1 MALWRCDL
9 RVSWRSQLISL
20 GCYGAVMLLILLAPW
35 PAGYWPVWMTL
46 LLLVLF
52 ECIRS
57 QRRITART
65 GEMILLED
73 NRLLWRG
80 HEWQI
85 KQPVWMISHGV
96 LLSLRREKRKGGLAQ
111 AMRSSR
117 QRLWLASDSM
127 SLEEWRRL
135 RQILLSGTPRSPVKP
150 G

>member
-1 MALWRCDL
+1 
-9 RVSWRSQLISL
+9 
-20 GCYGAVMLLILLAPW
+20 MLMILLAPW

-65 GEMILLED
+65 GEVVLTD
-73 NRLLWRG
+73 DYHLLWRG

-85 KQPVWMISHGV
+85 KHPVWMISHGA
-96 LLSLRREKRKGGLAQ
+96 LLSLRREKLKGGLAQ
-111 AMRSSR
+111 AMRSRR

-127 SLEEWRRL
+127 SQEEWRHL
-135 RQILLSGTPRSPVKP
+135 RQILLNTHPRSPAKP

>member
-1 MALWRCDL
+1 
-9 RVSWRSQLISL
+9 
-20 GCYGAVMLLILLAPW
+20 MLMILLAPW

-65 GEMILLED
+65 GEVVLTDEY
-73 NRLLWRG
+73 RLLWRG

-85 KQPVWMISHGV
+85 KQPVWMISHGA
-96 LLSLRREKRKGGLAQ
+96 LLSLRREKLKGGLAQ
-111 AMRSSR
+111 AMRSRR

-127 SLEEWRRL
+127 SQEEWRHL
-135 RQILLSGTPRSPVKP
+135 RQILLNAHPRSPAKP

>member
-1 MALWRCDL
+1 
-9 RVSWRSQLISL
+9 
-20 GCYGAVMLLILLAPW
+20 MLMILLAPW

-65 GEMILLED
+65 GEIVLTD
-73 NRLLWRG
+73 DYRLLWRG

-85 KQPVWMISHGV
+85 KHPVWMISHGA
-96 LLSLRREKRKGGLAQ
+96 LLSLRREKLKGGLAQ
-111 AMRSSR
+111 AMRSRR

-127 SLEEWRRL
+127 SQEEWRHL
-135 RQILLSGTPRSPVKP
+135 RQILLNSHPRSPAKP

>member
-1 MALWRCDL
+1 
-9 RVSWRSQLISL
+9 
-20 GCYGAVMLLILLAPW
+20 MLMILLAPW

-65 GEMILLED
+65 GEIVLTD
-73 NRLLWRG
+73 NYRLLWRG

-85 KQPVWMISHGV
+85 KHPVWMISHGA
-96 LLSLRREKRKGGLAQ
+96 LLSLRREKLKGGLAQ
-111 AMRSSR
+111 AMRSRR

-127 SLEEWRRL
+127 SQEEWRHL
-135 RQILLSGTPRSPVKP
+135 RQILLNTHPRSPAKP

>member
-20 GCYGAVMLLILLAPW
+20 GSYGGVMLLILLAPW
-35 PAGYWPVWMTL
+35 PAGYWPAWMTL
-46 LLLVLF
+46 LMLVLF

-65 GEMILLED
+65 GEVILLDE

-80 HEWQI
+80 HEWQLRH
-85 KQPVWMISHGV
+85 PVWMVSQGA

-127 SLEEWRRL
+127 SVEEWRRL
-135 RQILLSGTPRSPVKP
+135 RQILLNSRPPGPAKSG
-150 G
+150 

>member
-1 MALWRCDL
+1 
-9 RVSWRSQLISL
+9 
-20 GCYGAVMLLILLAPW
+20 MLMILLAPW

-65 GEMILLED
+65 GEIVLTD
-73 NRLLWRG
+73 DYRLLWRG

-85 KQPVWMISHGV
+85 KQPVWMISHGA
-96 LLSLRREKRKGGLAQ
+96 LLSLRREKLKGGLAQ
-111 AMRSSR
+111 AMRSRR

-127 SLEEWRRL
+127 SQEEWRHL
-135 RQILLSGTPRSPVKP
+135 RQILLNAHPRSPAKP

>member
-1 MALWRCDL
+1 
-9 RVSWRSQLISL
+9 
-20 GCYGAVMLLILLAPW
+20 MLLILLAPW
-35 PAGYWPVWMTL
+35 PAGYWPAWMTL

-65 GEMILLED
+65 GEVILLDEE
-73 NRLLWRG
+73 RLLWRG
-80 HEWQI
+80 HEWQLRH
-85 KQPVWMISHGV
+85 PVWMVSHGA
-96 LLSLRREKRKGGLAQ
+96 LLSLQREKRKGGLAQ

-127 SLEEWRRL
+127 SVEEWRRL
-135 RQILLSGTPRSPVKP
+135 RQILLNSRPPGPEKP

>member
-1 MALWRCDL
+1 M
-9 RVSWRSQLISL
+9 RVSWRSQLFSL

-65 GEMILLED
+65 GEIVLTD
-73 NRLLWRG
+73 DYRLLWRG

-85 KQPVWMISHGV
+85 KHPVWMISHGA
-96 LLSLRREKRKGGLAQ
+96 LLSLRREKLKGGLAQ

-127 SLEEWRRL
+127 SQEEWRHL
-135 RQILLSGTPRSPVKP
+135 RQILLNTHPRSPAEP

>member
-1 MALWRCDL
+1 
-9 RVSWRSQLISL
+9 
-20 GCYGAVMLLILLAPW
+20 MLMILLAPW
-35 PAGYWPVWMTL
+35 PAGYWPFWMTL

-65 GEMILLED
+65 GEIVLTD
-73 NRLLWRG
+73 DYRLLWRG

-85 KQPVWMISHGV
+85 KHPVWMISHGA
-96 LLSLRREKRKGGLAQ
+96 LLSLRREKLKGGLAQ
-111 AMRSSR
+111 AMRSRR

-127 SLEEWRRL
+127 SQEEWRHL
-135 RQILLSGTPRSPVKP
+135 RQILLNTHPRSPAKP

>member
-1 MALWRCDL
+1 M
-9 RVSWRSQLISL
+9 RVSWRSQLFSL

-65 GEMILLED
+65 GEIVLTD
-73 NRLLWRG
+73 DHRLLWRG

-85 KQPVWMISHGV
+85 KQPVWMISHGA
-96 LLSLRREKRKGGLAQ
+96 LLSLRREKLKGGLAQ
-111 AMRSSR
+111 AMRSRR

-127 SLEEWRRL
+127 SQEEWRHL
-135 RQILLSGTPRSPVKP
+135 RQILLNTHPRSPAEP

>member
-20 GCYGAVMLLILLAPW
+20 GIYGAVMLLILLAPW
-35 PAGYWPVWMTL
+35 PPGYWPAWMTL
-46 LLLVLF
+46 LLLMLF

-65 GEMILLED
+65 GEVILLDER
-73 NRLLWRG
+73 RLIWRG
-80 HEWQI
+80 QEWQL
-85 KQPVWMISHGV
+85 KHPVWMISHGA

-117 QRLWLASDSM
+117 HRLWLASDSM
-127 SLEEWRRL
+127 SVEEWRRL
-135 RQILLSGTPRSPVKP
+135 RQILLNCRPPNPKEQG
-150 G
+150 

>member
-1 MALWRCDL
+1 
-9 RVSWRSQLISL
+9 
-20 GCYGAVMLLILLAPW
+20 MLLILLAPW

-65 GEMILLED
+65 GEIVLTD
-73 NRLLWRG
+73 DYRLLWRG

-85 KQPVWMISHGV
+85 KHPVWMISHGA
-96 LLSLRREKRKGGLAQ
+96 LLSLRREKLKGGLAQ

-127 SLEEWRRL
+127 SQEEWRHS
-135 RQILLSGTPRSPVKP
+135 RQILLNTHPRSPAEP

>member
-1 MALWRCDL
+1 
-9 RVSWRSQLISL
+9 
-20 GCYGAVMLLILLAPW
+20 MLLILLAPW
-35 PAGYWPVWMTL
+35 PAGYWPAWMTS

-65 GEMILLED
+65 GEVILLDEE
-73 NRLLWRG
+73 RLLWRG
-80 HEWQI
+80 HEWQLRH
-85 KQPVWMISHGV
+85 PVWMVSHGA

-127 SLEEWRRL
+127 SVEEWRRL
-135 RQILLSGTPRSPVKP
+135 RQILLNSRPP
-150 G
+150 GPER

>member
-1 MALWRCDL
+1 
-9 RVSWRSQLISL
+9 VSWRSQLISL
-20 GCYGAVMLLILLAPW
+20 GSYGGVMLLILLAPW
-35 PAGYWPVWMTL
+35 PAGYWPAWMTL

-65 GEMILLED
+65 GEVILLDEE
-73 NRLLWRG
+73 RLLWRG
-80 HEWQI
+80 HEWQLRH
-85 KQPVWMISHGV
+85 PVWMVSHGA
-96 LLSLRREKRKGGLAQ
+96 LLSLRREKSKGGLAQ

-127 SLEEWRRL
+127 SVEEWRRL
-135 RQILLSGTPRSPVKP
+135 RQILLNSRPPGPEKP

>member
-1 MALWRCDL
+1 
-9 RVSWRSQLISL
+9 
-20 GCYGAVMLLILLAPW
+20 MLTILLAPW

-65 GEMILLED
+65 GEIVLTD
-73 NRLLWRG
+73 DYRLLWRG

-85 KQPVWMISHGV
+85 KHPVWMISHGA
-96 LLSLRREKRKGGLAQ
+96 LLSLRREKLKGGLAQ
-111 AMRSSR
+111 AMRSRR

-127 SLEEWRRL
+127 SQEEWRHL
-135 RQILLSGTPRSPVKP
+135 RQILLNAHPRSPAKP

>member
-20 GCYGAVMLLILLAPW
+20 GSYGGVMLLILLAPW
-35 PAGYWPVWMTL
+35 PAGYWPAWMTL

-65 GEMILLED
+65 GEVILLDEE
-73 NRLLWRG
+73 RLLWRG
-80 HEWQI
+80 HEWQLRH
-85 KQPVWMISHGV
+85 PVWMVSHGA

-117 QRLWLASDSM
+117 HRLWLASDSM
-127 SLEEWRRL
+127 SVEEWRRL
-135 RQILLSGTPRSPVKP
+135 RQILLNSRPP
-150 G
+150 GPER

>member
-1 MALWRCDL
+1 
-9 RVSWRSQLISL
+9 
-20 GCYGAVMLLILLAPW
+20 MLMILLAPW

-65 GEMILLED
+65 GEVVLTD
-73 NRLLWRG
+73 DYCLLWRG

-85 KQPVWMISHGV
+85 KQPVWMISHGA
-96 LLSLRREKRKGGLAQ
+96 LLSLRREKLKGGLAQ
-111 AMRSSR
+111 AMRSRR

-127 SLEEWRRL
+127 SQEEWRHL
-135 RQILLSGTPRSPVKP
+135 RQILLNAHPRSPAKP

>member
-1 MALWRCDL
+1 M
-9 RVSWRSQLISL
+9 
-20 GCYGAVMLLILLAPW
+20 MLMILLAPW

-65 GEMILLED
+65 GEVVLTD
-73 NRLLWRG
+73 DYHLLWRG

-85 KQPVWMISHGV
+85 KQPVWMISHGA
-96 LLSLRREKRKGGLAQ
+96 LLSLRREKLKGGLAQ
-111 AMRSSR
+111 AMRSRR

-127 SLEEWRRL
+127 SQEEWRHL
-135 RQILLSGTPRSPVKP
+135 RQILLNAHPRSPAKP

>member
-1 MALWRCDL
+1 M
-9 RVSWRSQLISL
+9 
-20 GCYGAVMLLILLAPW
+20 MLMILLAPW

-65 GEMILLED
+65 GEIVLTD
-73 NRLLWRG
+73 DYRLLWRG

-85 KQPVWMISHGV
+85 KHPVWMISNGA
-96 LLSLRREKRKGGLAQ
+96 LLSLRREKLKGGLAQ

-127 SLEEWRRL
+127 SQEEWRHL
-135 RQILLSGTPRSPVKP
+135 RQILLNTHPRSPAEP

>member
-1 MALWRCDL
+1 
-9 RVSWRSQLISL
+9 
-20 GCYGAVMLLILLAPW
+20 MLMILLAPW

-65 GEMILLED
+65 GEVVLTDEY
-73 NRLLWRG
+73 RLLWRG
-80 HEWQI
+80 HGWQI
-85 KQPVWMISHGV
+85 KQPVWMISHGA
-96 LLSLRREKRKGGLAQ
+96 LLSLRREKLKGGLAQ
-111 AMRSSR
+111 AMRSRR

-127 SLEEWRRL
+127 SQEEWRHL
-135 RQILLSGTPRSPVKP
+135 RQILLNAHPRSPAKP

>member
-1 MALWRCDL
+1 
-9 RVSWRSQLISL
+9 
-20 GCYGAVMLLILLAPW
+20 MLLILLAPW

-65 GEMILLED
+65 GEIVLTD
-73 NRLLWRG
+73 DHRLLWRG

-85 KQPVWMISHGV
+85 KQPVWMISHGA
-96 LLSLRREKRKGGLAQ
+96 LLSLRRQKLKGGLAQ
-111 AMRSSR
+111 AMRSRR

-127 SLEEWRRL
+127 SQEEWRHL
-135 RQILLSGTPRSPVKP
+135 RQILLNSHPQSPAEP

>member
-1 MALWRCDL
+1 
-9 RVSWRSQLISL
+9 VSWRSQLISL
-20 GCYGAVMLLILLAPW
+20 GSYGGVMLLILLAPW
-35 PAGYWPVWMTL
+35 PAGYWPAWMTL

-65 GEMILLED
+65 GEVILLDEE
-73 NRLLWRG
+73 RLLWRG
-80 HEWQI
+80 HEWQLRH
-85 KQPVWMISHGV
+85 PVWMVSHGA

-127 SLEEWRRL
+127 SVEEWRRL
-135 RQILLSGTPRSPVKP
+135 RQILLNSRPPGPEKP

>member
-1 MALWRCDL
+1 
-9 RVSWRSQLISL
+9 
-20 GCYGAVMLLILLAPW
+20 MLMILLAPW

-65 GEMILLED
+65 GEVVLTD
-73 NRLLWRG
+73 DYHLLWRG

-85 KQPVWMISHGV
+85 KQPVWMISHGA
-96 LLSLRREKRKGGLAQ
+96 LLSLRREKLKGGLAQ
-111 AMRSSR
+111 AMRSRR

-127 SLEEWRRL
+127 SQEEWRHL
-135 RQILLSGTPRSPVKP
+135 RQILLNAHPRSPAKP

>member
-1 MALWRCDL
+1 
-9 RVSWRSQLISL
+9 VSWRSQLFSL

-65 GEMILLED
+65 GEIVLTD
-73 NRLLWRG
+73 DYRLLWRG

-85 KQPVWMISHGV
+85 KHPVWMISHGA
-96 LLSLRREKRKGGLAQ
+96 LLSLRREKLKGGLAQ

-127 SLEEWRRL
+127 SQEEWRHL
-135 RQILLSGTPRSPVKP
+135 RQILLNTHPRSPAEP

>member
-1 MALWRCDL
+1 
-9 RVSWRSQLISL
+9 
-20 GCYGAVMLLILLAPW
+20 MLLILLAPW

-65 GEMILLED
+65 GEIVLTD
-73 NRLLWRG
+73 DYRLLWRG

-85 KQPVWMISHGV
+85 KQPVWMISHGA
-96 LLSLRREKRKGGLAQ
+96 LLSLRREKLKGGLAQ
-111 AMRSSR
+111 AMRSRR

-127 SLEEWRRL
+127 SQEEWRHL
-135 RQILLSGTPRSPVKP
+135 RQILLNAHPRSPAKP

>member
-1 MALWRCDL
+1 
-9 RVSWRSQLISL
+9 
-20 GCYGAVMLLILLAPW
+20 MLMILLAPW

-65 GEMILLED
+65 GEVVLTDEY
-73 NRLLWRG
+73 RLLWRG

-85 KQPVWMISHGV
+85 KQPVWMISHGA
-96 LLSLRREKRKGGLAQ
+96 LLSLRREKLKGGLAQ
-111 AMRSSR
+111 AMRSRR

-127 SLEEWRRL
+127 SQEEWRHL
-135 RQILLSGTPRSPVKP
+135 RQILLNTHPRSPAKP

>member
-1 MALWRCDL
+1 
-9 RVSWRSQLISL
+9 
-20 GCYGAVMLLILLAPW
+20 MLMILLAPW

-65 GEMILLED
+65 GEVVLTD
-73 NRLLWRG
+73 DYHLLWRG

-85 KQPVWMISHGV
+85 KQPVWMISHGA
-96 LLSLRREKRKGGLAQ
+96 LLSLRREKLKGGLAQ
-111 AMRSSR
+111 AMRSRR

-127 SLEEWRRL
+127 SQEEWRHL
-135 RQILLSGTPRSPVKP
+135 RQILLNTHPRSPAKP

>member
-1 MALWRCDL
+1 
-9 RVSWRSQLISL
+9 
-20 GCYGAVMLLILLAPW
+20 MLMILLAPW
-35 PAGYWPVWMTL
+35 TAGYWPVWMTL

-65 GEMILLED
+65 GEIVLTD
-73 NRLLWRG
+73 DYRLLWRG

-85 KQPVWMISHGV
+85 KHPVWMISHGA
-96 LLSLRREKRKGGLAQ
+96 LLSLRREKLKGGLAQ
-111 AMRSSR
+111 AMRSRR

-127 SLEEWRRL
+127 SQEEWRHL
-135 RQILLSGTPRSPVKP
+135 RQILLNTHPRSPAKP

>member
-1 MALWRCDL
+1 
-9 RVSWRSQLISL
+9 
-20 GCYGAVMLLILLAPW
+20 MLLILLAPW

-65 GEMILLED
+65 GEIVLTD
-73 NRLLWRG
+73 DYRLLWRG

-85 KQPVWMISHGV
+85 KHPVWMISHGA
-96 LLSLRREKRKGGLAQ
+96 LLSLRREKLKGGLAQ

-127 SLEEWRRL
+127 SQEEWRHL
-135 RQILLSGTPRSPVKP
+135 RQILLNTHPRSPAEP

>member
-1 MALWRCDL
+1 
-9 RVSWRSQLISL
+9 
-20 GCYGAVMLLILLAPW
+20 MLMILLAPW

-57 QRRITART
+57 QRRITACT
-65 GEMILLED
+65 GEIVLTD
-73 NRLLWRG
+73 DYRLLWRG

-85 KQPVWMISHGV
+85 KQPVWMISHGA
-96 LLSLRREKRKGGLAQ
+96 LLSLRREKLKGGLAQ
-111 AMRSSR
+111 AMRSRR

-127 SLEEWRRL
+127 SQEEWRHL
-135 RQILLSGTPRSPVKP
+135 RQILLNAHPRSPAKP

>member
-1 MALWRCDL
+1 
-9 RVSWRSQLISL
+9 
-20 GCYGAVMLLILLAPW
+20 MLMILLAPW

-65 GEMILLED
+65 GEVVLTDEY
-73 NRLLWRG
+73 RLLWRG

-85 KQPVWMISHGV
+85 KQPVWMISHGA
-96 LLSLRREKRKGGLAQ
+96 LLSLRREKLKGGLAQ
-111 AMRSSR
+111 AMRSRR

-127 SLEEWRRL
+127 SQEEWRHL
-135 RQILLSGTPRSPVKP
+135 RQILLNSHPRSPAKP

>member
-1 MALWRCDL
+1 
-9 RVSWRSQLISL
+9 
-20 GCYGAVMLLILLAPW
+20 MLMILLAPW

-65 GEMILLED
+65 GEIVLTD
-73 NRLLWRG
+73 DYRLLWRG
-80 HEWQI
+80 YEWQI
-85 KQPVWMISHGV
+85 KHPVWMISHGA
-96 LLSLRREKRKGGLAQ
+96 LLSLRREKLKGGLAQ
-111 AMRSSR
+111 AMRSRR

-127 SLEEWRRL
+127 SQEEWRHL
-135 RQILLSGTPRSPVKP
+135 RQILLNTHPRSPAKP

>member
-1 MALWRCDL
+1 
-9 RVSWRSQLISL
+9 
-20 GCYGAVMLLILLAPW
+20 
-35 PAGYWPVWMTL
+35 MTL

-65 GEMILLED
+65 GEVILLDEE
-73 NRLLWRG
+73 RLLWRG
-80 HEWQI
+80 HEWQLRH
-85 KQPVWMISHGV
+85 PVWMVSHGA

-127 SLEEWRRL
+127 SVEEWRRL
-135 RQILLSGTPRSPVKP
+135 RQILLNSRPPGPEKP

>member
-1 MALWRCDL
+1 M
-9 RVSWRSQLISL
+9 
-20 GCYGAVMLLILLAPW
+20 MLMILLAPW

-65 GEMILLED
+65 GEVVLTD
-73 NRLLWRG
+73 DYRLLWRG

-85 KQPVWMISHGV
+85 KQPVWMISHGA
-96 LLSLRREKRKGGLAQ
+96 LLSLRREKLKGGLAQ
-111 AMRSSR
+111 AMRSRR

-127 SLEEWRRL
+127 SQEEWRHL
-135 RQILLSGTPRSPVKP
+135 RQILLNAHPRSPVKP

>member
-1 MALWRCDL
+1 
-9 RVSWRSQLISL
+9 
-20 GCYGAVMLLILLAPW
+20 MLMILLAPW

-65 GEMILLED
+65 GEVVLTD
-73 NRLLWRG
+73 DYRLLWRG

-85 KQPVWMISHGV
+85 KQPVWMISHGA
-96 LLSLRREKRKGGLAQ
+96 LLSLRREKLKGGLAQ
-111 AMRSSR
+111 AMRSRR

-127 SLEEWRRL
+127 SQEEWRHL
-135 RQILLSGTPRSPVKP
+135 RQILLNSHPRSPAKP

>member
-1 MALWRCDL
+1 
-9 RVSWRSQLISL
+9 
-20 GCYGAVMLLILLAPW
+20 MLMILLAPW
-35 PAGYWPVWMTL
+35 TAGYWPVWMTL

-65 GEMILLED
+65 GEIVLTD
-73 NRLLWRG
+73 DYRLLWRG

-85 KQPVWMISHGV
+85 KHPVWMISHGA
-96 LLSLRREKRKGGLAQ
+96 LLSLRRVKLKGGLAQ
-111 AMRSSR
+111 AMRSRR

-127 SLEEWRRL
+127 SQEEWRHL
-135 RQILLSGTPRSPVKP
+135 RQILLNTHPRSPAKP

>member
-20 GCYGAVMLLILLAPW
+20 GSYGGVMLLILLAPW
-35 PAGYWPVWMTL
+35 PAGYWPAWMTL

-65 GEMILLED
+65 GEVILLDEE
-73 NRLLWRG
+73 RLLWRG
-80 HEWQI
+80 HEWQLRH
-85 KQPVWMISHGV
+85 PVWMVSHGA

-117 QRLWLASDSM
+117 HRLWLASDSM
-127 SLEEWRRL
+127 SVEEWRRL
-135 RQILLSGTPRSPVKP
+135 RQILLNSRPPGPEKP

>member
-1 MALWRCDL
+1 
-9 RVSWRSQLISL
+9 
-20 GCYGAVMLLILLAPW
+20 MLMIVLAPW

-46 LLLVLF
+46 LVLVLF

-65 GEMILLED
+65 GEVVLTD
-73 NRLLWRG
+73 DYHLLWRG

-85 KQPVWMISHGV
+85 KQPVWMISHGA
-96 LLSLRREKRKGGLAQ
+96 LLSLRREKLKGGLAQ
-111 AMRSSR
+111 AIRSRR

-127 SLEEWRRL
+127 SQEEWRHL
-135 RQILLSGTPRSPVKP
+135 RQILLNAHPRSPAKP